1 MSGIIQLPLGEA
13 NQIRTRWIEIAK
25 IENPDEYYREA
36 GKLLEETMQM
46 YKQKLAEPNVQ
57 QQVRLTEDTLT
68 PTQLEELEKVREEIV
83 QKIERKQI
91 FERFI
96 TVLSRISPQ
105 LSSISDQRSKL
116 GGRKYNKRS
125 RSRRSSQNKRYS
137 RRRGNVGKSRQYS
150 SRRK

>member
-13 NQIRTRWIEIAK
+13 IRIRTRWNEIAK

-36 GKLLEETMQM
+36 GKLLDETMNM
-46 YKQKLAEPNVQ
+46 YKKILAATNVT
-57 QQVRLTEDTLT
+57 QQVSLSEDNLTS
-68 PTQLEELEKVREEIV
+68 TQLKELEEVRSDIIK
-83 QKIERKQI
+83 QIERKQI
-91 FERFI
+91 FDRFI
-96 TVLSRISPQ
+96 TVLSSISPKQ
-105 LSSISDQRSKL
+105 SKL

>member
-1 MSGIIQLPLGEA
+1 MSGIIKLTQGQA
-13 NQIRTRWIEIAK
+13 EIINAEWRDLNRNPERDAEYFAK
-25 IENPDEYYREA
+25 A
-36 GKLLEETMQM
+36 GKILEKELEM
-46 YKQKLAEPNVQ
+46 YKQRLMTLSVADKEKLTAPMLTPQ
-57 QQVRLTEDTLT
+57 QQTDLD
-68 PTQLEELEKVREEIV
+68 EIRRIIAAKNPV
-83 QKIERKQI
+83 SQIDQKFNE
-91 FERFI
+91 F
-96 TVLSRISPQ
+96 